1 MNFSSASTDSLY
13 QRIASKVCFPVSNKN
28 TDNITGK
35 VVDYFPKDGRCTK
48 GYKLNDIRDIFRYA
62 KTKLNKFIDKAI
74 TYDFKLRTGEHL
86 STTVEVLTNCSNRIG
101 SKRKMNH
108 SETIN
113 VLVGCGYNGLRGK
126 ILLEM
131 KNLASFYKYHFDK
144 ITSSD
149 QKIIF
154 SEYHTEFY
162 HSVDIVNYEYEG
174 IYESIN
180 IISNGMSKYKNSYE
194 ISNDFLIRE
203 INYMIQSIG
212 NLSEN
217 RLVYR
222 Y

>member
-13 QRIASKVCFPVSNKN
+13 QKIASKVCFPVSNKN

-86 STTVEVLTNCSNRIG
+86 STTVEVLTNC
-101 SKRKMNH
+101 M
-108 SETIN
+108 
-113 VLVGCGYNGLRGK
+113 GCGYNGLRGK

-162 HSVDIVNYEYEG
+162 HSVDI
-174 IYESIN
+174 
-180 IISNGMSKYKNSYE
+180 
-194 ISNDFLIRE
+194 
-203 INYMIQSIG
+203 
-212 NLSEN
+212 
-217 RLVYR
+217 
-222 Y
+222 